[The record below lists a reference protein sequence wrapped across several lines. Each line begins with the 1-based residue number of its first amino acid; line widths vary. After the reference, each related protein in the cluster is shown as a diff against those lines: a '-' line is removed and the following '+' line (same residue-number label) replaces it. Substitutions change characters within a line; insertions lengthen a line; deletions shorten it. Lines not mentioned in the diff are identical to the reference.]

1 MEDNAF
7 GPAWPTGAGDPEPPL
22 GADQPGWPAGAIDSE
37 LPPSAYMV
45 LAMIRD
51 GFNTGYR
58 IKQRLER
65 VASFFWSASYGQIY
79 PELRRLEA
87 LGLLAS
93 REARVSGRTRREY
106 ALTPAGGDRLQ
117 WWLAQPAQ
125 PSLWLRDEAM
135 LRMMLVDWDDRE
147 LTLQNLLQLRR
158 LALARLEVIRARTPP
173 PGRGEMIK
181 ELGVHLVQATLSWCD
196 QAEAWLRQPPQ
207 RRRSRQ

>member
-1 MEDNAF
+1 MDETVD
-7 GPAWPTGAGDPEPPL
+7 PTWPMGAGDPGPPF
-22 GADQPGWPAGAIDSE
+22 GADQPGWPDRAIDRE

-45 LAMIRD
+45 LAMIRE

-79 PELRRLEA
+79 PELKRLEA

-106 ALTPAGGDRLQ
+106 ELTTSGADRLQ
-117 WWLAQPAQ
+117 WWLTQPAQ

-147 LTLQNLLQLRR
+147 LALQNLLQLRR
-158 LALARLEVIRARTPP
+158 LALARLEVVGARTPP
-173 PGRGEMIK
+173 QERGRMIK
-181 ELGVHLVQATLSWCD
+181 DLGVQLLQATLNWCD
-196 QAEAWLRQPPQ
+196 QAESVLRQPP
-207 RRRSRQ
+207 RRSRQ